1 MGTTGFN
8 QLGNKALQEHWLR
21 RFVAI
26 IIDNIIVWIPLFIL
40 SFFPFF
46 WFFGIWTWGWLGQSV
61 FFFLYCVVL
70 EISMGATIGK
80 RLMSLHVVGIQEQ
93 RTPMMVLVRNVSK
106 IFGLLLFL
114 DWLVGMLTPGDPRQK
129 YTDRM
134 IGCTVARTDEKAYM
148 EEQFRVAQFY
158 RPPPAHGYQPYQQQ
172 PQQQPY
178 QQQPQQEPYQ
188 QQPQQQPYQQPPA
201 TGGGWGDQPEQTGPQ
216 PKYCQSCGGPLN
228 VRPDGKLQC
237 PSCGAM
243 Y

>member
-26 IIDNIIVWIPLFIL
+26 IIDSIIISIVVFALGTFL
-40 SFFPFF
+40 
-46 WFFGIWTWGWLGQSV
+46 WFLGIYTWGWLFTWV
-61 FFFLYCVVL
+61 FLFLYVIL
-70 EISMGATIGK
+70 MEISMGATIGK
-80 RLMSLHVVGIQEQ
+80 KLMSLHVVGILEP

-106 IFGLLLFL
+106 LFGILLLL
-114 DWLVGMLTPGDPRQK
+114 DWLVGMFTPGDPRQK

-178 QQQPQQEPYQ
+178 QQQPQQEP
-188 QQPQQQPYQQPPA
+188 QQQPYQQPPA

-228 VRPDGKLQC
+228 VRPDGRLQC

>member
-21 RFVAI
+21 RFVALIIDSI
-26 IIDNIIVWIPLFIL
+26 IISIVVSALGMFLLFL
-40 SFFPFF
+40 GFL
-46 WFFGIWTWGWLGQSV
+46 TWGWLFTWV
-61 FFFLYCVVL
+61 FLFLYMIL
-70 EISMGATIGK
+70 MEISMGATIGK
-80 RLMSLHVVGIQEQ
+80 KLMSLHVVGIQEQ
-93 RTPMMVLVRNVSK
+93 RTPMMVIVRNVSK
-106 IFGLLLFL
+106 IFGILLFI

-148 EEQFRVAQFY
+148 EEQFRVAQYY

-172 PQQQPY
+172 PQQQP
-178 QQQPQQEPYQ
+178 
-188 QQPQQQPYQQPPA
+188 PA
-201 TGGGWGDQPEQTGPQ
+201 AGGGWGEQPEQTGPK

-228 VRPDGKLQC
+228 VRPDGRLQC

>member
-1 MGTTGFN
+1 MGTTGLN

-21 RFVAI
+21 RFVALIIDSI
-26 IIDNIIVWIPLFIL
+26 IISIVVFVLGTFLLFLGIFAWGGLFTWVFLFI
-40 SFFPFF
+40 
-46 WFFGIWTWGWLGQSV
+46 
-61 FFFLYCVVL
+61 YMVL
-70 EISMGATIGK
+70 MEISMGATIGK
-80 RLMSLHVVGIQEQ
+80 KLMSLHVVGIQEQ
-93 RTPMMVLVRNVSK
+93 RTPMMVIVRNVSK
-106 IFGLLLFL
+106 IFGILLFL

-188 QQPQQQPYQQPPA
+188 QPPA
-201 TGGGWGDQPEQTGPQ
+201 TGGGWGEQPEQTGPQ

-228 VRPDGKLQC
+228 VRPDGRLQC